1 MVEFTDDLGELS
13 VFTVLRFWPLGCRF
27 LHKGGG
33 ATPDNYRR
41 GEQKI
46 SNFVKK
52 NGHATHSIN
61 QSTSIHIW

>member
-1 MVEFTDDLGELS
+1 MVEFTVDLGEVSALS
-13 VFTVLRFWPLGCRF
+13 ELRFWPLGCTF

-46 SNFVKK
+46 SNVVKK
-52 NGHATHSIN
+52 IG
-61 QSTSIHIW
+61 QEIHIQ